1 MIQHCPFLMV
11 GVSADNSHG
20 NPGSP
25 MYAANCTPKTITDPE
40 RIVAIVADSVAQVP
54 AEIARQLDI
63 TVIPFT
69 VNIDGQWYLDGID
82 LAPQELYRRMR
93 LENVMPTTTA
103 PSLGQYQ
110 QAFEACLHAGAQAV
124 LCVALSSKLSGGYS
138 TACQAAKIVQEE
150 FPDRIVEVLDS
161 RQATISQGFV
171 VMAAARAAAQGKP
184 LAEVRRAAEEAK
196 RRVGFAATL
205 ETLEYLARGGR
216 IGKAAYMLGN
226 LIKINPIL
234 TIEEGEVTPVS
245 RVRGENHALQ
255 AIVDYVA
262 QQVKDHRVLHLAIM
276 EAAAPKQAA
285 RLRELTLQK
294 LRPTE
299 LFHSEFTPVMGVHT
313 GPGLVGLG
321 YYYE

>member
-1 MIQHCPFLMV
+1 M
-11 GVSADNSHG
+11 NT
-20 NPGSP
+20 
-25 MYAANCTPKTITDPE
+25 ANCTQKTIMDSEP
-40 RIVAIVADSVAQVP
+40 IVAIVTDSVAQVP

-69 VNIDGQWYLDGID
+69 VSIDGQLYLDGID
-82 LAPQELYRRMR
+82 LAPQDLYHRMR

-103 PSLGQYQ
+103 ASLGQYQ

-124 LCVALSSKLSGGYS
+124 LYVALSSKLSSGYS
-138 TACQAAKIVQEE
+138 TACHAAKMVQEE

-161 RQATISQGFV
+161 QFATMSQGFM
-171 VMAAARAAAQGKP
+171 VMAAARAAKQGKP
-184 LAEVRRAAEEAK
+184 LAEVWRAAEEAK
-196 RRVGFAATL
+196 RRVGLAATL

-216 IGKAAYMLGN
+216 IGKAAFMLGN
-226 LIKINPIL
+226 LIKIKPIL
-234 TIEEGEVTPVS
+234 SIKDGEVTPVS

-262 QQVKDHRVLHLAIM
+262 RQAERHRKLHLAIM
-276 EAAAPKQAA
+276 EADAPEPAA
-285 RLRELTLQK
+285 RLQELALQQ
-294 LRPTE
+294 LRPAE
-299 LFHSEFTPVMGVHT
+299 IFHSEFTPVMGVHT

>member
-1 MIQHCPFLMV
+1 M
-11 GVSADNSHG
+11 DT
-20 NPGSP
+20 
-25 MYAANCTPKTITDPE
+25 ANCTPKTITDPE
-40 RIVAIVADSVAQVP
+40 PIVAIEADSVAQVP
-54 AEIARQLDI
+54 AEMARQLDI

-69 VNIDGQWYLDGID
+69 VSIDGQLYLDGID
-82 LAPQELYRRMR
+82 LAPKELYRRMR
-93 LENVMPTTTA
+93 LENIMPTTAA

-110 QAFEACLHAGAQAV
+110 QTFETCLHAGAQAV
-124 LCVALSSKLSGGYS
+124 LYVALSSKLSGGYS

-150 FPDRIVEVLDS
+150 FPDRIVEVLES
-161 RQATISQGFV
+161 QQATISQGFV

-196 RRVGFAATL
+196 RHVGFAATL

-234 TIEEGEVTPVS
+234 TIKDGQVTPVS
-245 RVRGENHALQ
+245 RVRGENHAMQ

-262 QQVKDHRVLHLAIM
+262 RQAERHRKLHLAIM
-276 EAAAPKQAA
+276 EADAPDQAA
-285 RLRELTLQK
+285 RLQELALQQ
-294 LRPTE
+294 LQPAE
-299 LFHSEFTPVMGVHT
+299 IFHSEFTPVMGVHT

>member
-1 MIQHCPFLMV
+1 M
-11 GVSADNSHG
+11 NT
-20 NPGSP
+20 
-25 MYAANCTPKTITDPE
+25 ANCTQKTIMDFEP
-40 RIVAIVADSVAQVP
+40 IVAIVTDSVAQVP

-69 VNIDGQWYLDGID
+69 VSIDGQLYLDGID
-82 LAPQELYRRMR
+82 LAPQELYHRMR

-103 PSLGQYQ
+103 ASLGQYQ

-124 LCVALSSKLSGGYS
+124 LYVALSSKLSSGYS
-138 TACQAAKIVQEE
+138 TACHAAKMVQEE

-161 RQATISQGFV
+161 QFATMSQGFM
-171 VMAAARAAAQGKP
+171 VMAAARAAKQGKP
-184 LAEVRRAAEEAK
+184 LAEVRRAGEEAK
-196 RRVGFAATL
+196 RRVGLAATL

-216 IGKAAYMLGN
+216 IGKAAFMLGN
-226 LIKINPIL
+226 LIKIKPIL
-234 TIEEGEVTPVS
+234 SIKDGEVTPVS

-262 QQVKDHRVLHLAIM
+262 RQAERHRKLHLAIM
-276 EAAAPKQAA
+276 EADAPEPAA
-285 RLRELTLQK
+285 RLQELTLQQ
-294 LRPTE
+294 LRPAE
-299 LFHSEFTPVMGVHT
+299 IFHSEFTPEMGVHT

>member
-1 MIQHCPFLMV
+1 MDDIEHTQK
-11 GVSADNSHG
+11 A
-20 NPGSP
+20 
-25 MYAANCTPKTITDPE
+25 ITDSE
-40 RIVAIVADSVAQVP
+40 RNVAIVTDSVAQVP
-54 AEIARQLDI
+54 AEVARQLDI

-69 VNIDGQWYLDGID
+69 VSIDGQPYLDGID
-82 LAPQELYRRMR
+82 LAPKELYRRMR
-93 LENVMPTTTA
+93 LENIMPTTTA

-124 LCVALSSKLSGGYS
+124 LYVALSSKLSGGYS
-138 TACQAAKIVQEE
+138 TACQAANIVKEE

-161 RQATISQGFV
+161 QLATISQGFV
-171 VMAAARAAAQGKP
+171 AMAAARAAAQGKP
-184 LAEVRRAAEEAK
+184 LAEVRRAAEEAN
-196 RRVGFAATL
+196 RRTGFAATL

-216 IGKAAYMLGN
+216 IGKAAFMLGN
-226 LIKINPIL
+226 MIKIKPIL
-234 TIEEGEVTPVS
+234 TLEDGLVLPLS
-245 RVRGENHALQ
+245 RVRGENNALQ

-262 QQVKDHRVLHLAIM
+262 QQVKNHRVLHLAIM
-276 EAAAPKQAA
+276 EADAPEQAA
-285 RLRELTLQK
+285 RLQELALQK